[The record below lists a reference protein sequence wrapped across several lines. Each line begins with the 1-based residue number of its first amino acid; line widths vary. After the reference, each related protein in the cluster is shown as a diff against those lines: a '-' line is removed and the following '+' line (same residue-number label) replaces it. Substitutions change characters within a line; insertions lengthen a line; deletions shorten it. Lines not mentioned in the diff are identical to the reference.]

1 MTLNIISFFTPSFG
15 SSSWIYYQLLNEPRW
30 RRESVDS
37 RTDAFLR
44 QRYLLLYLGL
54 IAAEDNENEES
65 YNSTLYTA
73 LSISYEYL
81 TNATKRK
88 ITWSLSL

>member
-1 MTLNIISFFTPSFG
+1 MITLLTLSFG
-15 SSSWIYYQLLNEPRW
+15 PSWWIYNQLLNEPRW
-30 RRESVDS
+30 RREPVDG
-37 RTDAFLR
+37 RTDSFLH
-44 QRYLLLYLGL
+44 QRYSFLYLGL
-54 IAAEDNENEES
+54 TAAEDNENEEGN
-65 YNSTLYTA
+65 NSTLYTA